1 MTRSLRPSLI
11 LVGLALLTSSVLAQS
26 PRDVEVR
33 FTSAGATLAGTL
45 TLPPGPGPHPAVIL
59 ISGSGPQ
66 DRDGA
71 IPGIDGYRPFAE
83 IASALSNAGI
93 AVLRY
98 DDRGAGASTG
108 VNLTATTGD
117 LADDTQAA
125 LRFVQRRPD
134 IDPLQVGLVGHS
146 EGALIAPML
155 ASRDPGVAFFVA
167 LAPPMAEPIEGL
179 VTQERR
185 MLEAAGT
192 PPGQLAGTVA
202 TTRRMLELNVAS
214 DWGALEA
221 LLRST
226 AKAQLEAM
234 PAERRAAFGDDANA
248 ALDALVAP
256 AMAQQRTWMHWFV
269 THDPAP
275 YWRAVRVPA
284 LAIFGDHDVQVDLG
298 QHRGALEGLQASAGL
313 EQVDITTIAGANH
326 LFLKARTGGV
336 QEYGELDP
344 KLMPELLDALRGW
357 TLEHVSLP
365 SSS

>member
-1 MTRSLRPSLI
+1 MTRSFRPLLI
-11 LVGLALLTSSVLAQS
+11 VAGFALLTSLALAQS
-26 PRDVEVR
+26 PRDVEVS
-33 FTSAGATLAGTL
+33 FASAEVTLAGTL

-66 DRDGA
+66 ERDSA

-83 IASALSNAGI
+83 IASTLSAAGI

-108 VNLTATTGD
+108 VNLTATTAD
-117 LADDTQAA
+117 LADDARAA

-167 LAPPMAEPIEGL
+167 LAPPVADPIEGL
-179 VTQERR
+179 VVQERR
-185 MLEAAGT
+185 MLEAAGM
-192 PPGQLAGTVA
+192 PPEQVA
-202 TTRRMLELNVAS
+202 DSVETTRVVLQLNEAS
-214 DWGALEA
+214 DWEVLEA
-221 LLRST
+221 VLRYT
-226 AKAQLEAM
+226 AKGQLEAM
-234 PAERRAAFGDDANA
+234 PAAQRAAFGDDVDA

-275 YWRAVRVPA
+275 YWRRVQVPA
-284 LAIFGDHDVQVDLG
+284 LAVFGDHDVQVDLS
-298 QHRGALEGLQASAGL
+298 QHRGALEGIKAAAGL
-313 EQVDITTIAGANH
+313 EKVDIATIAGANH
-326 LFLKARTGGV
+326 LFLRANTGGV
-336 QEYGELDP
+336 HEYGQLDP
-344 KLMPELLDALRGW
+344 KLMPALLDTLRGW
-357 TLEHVSLP
+357 TLKHVSLP
-365 SSS
+365 SAG